1 MGTNFQSIITEFDN
15 DFTRKILGQTFS
27 NESIVSQKLFSTSI
41 TNTEF
46 KNCRFENVDFTGSY
60 LKTCTFNNCTFRQ
73 TIFHKCEFWDCSFKN
88 CQINQCQFTKAD
100 FYTNI
105 FDHSYLQEIDSS
117 WSYFGTCSFYETN
130 ISDIDFTGAIIDNL
144 VLKKTTFSNL
154 KVSETFP
161 VKFSKSGKLTEV
173 TDSWSLENVINSIR

>member
-1 MGTNFQSIITEFDN
+1 MGTTFQSIITEFNN
-15 DFTRKILGQTFS
+15 DSARKISGQTFS
-27 NESIVSQKLFSTSI
+27 DESIVTKKLYCTSI

-46 KNCRFENVDFTGSY
+46 TNCKFENVDFTGSY
-60 LKTCTFNNCTFRQ
+60 LKTCTFNNCNFRQ
-73 TIFHKCEFWDCSFKN
+73 TVFHKCEFWDCSFQN

-105 FDHSYLQEIDSS
+105 FDHSSLQKIDSS
-117 WSYFGTCSFYETN
+117 WSYFGTCSFYVTD

-144 VLKKTTFSNL
+144 TLEETTFSIL
-154 KVSETFP
+154 KVSENFP

-173 TDSWSLENVINSIR
+173 TDSWSLEKLINLI

>member
-46 KNCRFENVDFTGSY
+46 KNCKFENVDFTGSY
-60 LKTCTFNNCTFRQ
+60 LKTCTFNHCTFRQ

-105 FDHSYLQEIDSS
+105 FDHSYLQKIDSS

-144 VLKKTTFSNL
+144 VLKETTFSNL

-173 TDSWSLENVINSIR
+173 TDSCSLENLINSIR